1 MYDPITH
8 KKVTSWKPRSISD
21 WFQGGIVAARRE
33 LDEEYEANQLIVDAV
48 NQKLADPDFIKRTQH
63 AVASKNY
70 ANEMDAAL

>member
-48 NQKLADPDFIKRTQH
+48 N
-63 AVASKNY
+63 
-70 ANEMDAAL
+70 